1 MGWASSPDLSPGV
14 PGRGTGGAGPS
25 GAPVDAGR
33 GHGLRDVSDRLG
45 RAMEGRL
52 MAAIKG
58 KPTEGP

>member
-1 MGWASSPDLSPGV
+1 MALKGP
-14 PGRGTGGAGPS
+14 PGRPTQTAAIAEIAQTRDGQ
-25 GAPVDAGR
+25 
-33 GHGLRDVSDRLG
+33 LRDVSDRLG